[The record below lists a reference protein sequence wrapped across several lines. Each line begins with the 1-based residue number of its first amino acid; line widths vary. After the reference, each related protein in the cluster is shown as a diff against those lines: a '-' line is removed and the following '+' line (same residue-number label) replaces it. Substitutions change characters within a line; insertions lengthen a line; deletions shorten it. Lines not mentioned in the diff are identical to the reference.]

1 MIPLEW
7 LIFFWY
13 GNRYFRCCLN
23 KFIDS
28 QRTVLRLYQLVL
40 IYVVR
45 TIHHFYYQFCL
56 LLFLQA
62 TELSLFDKNE
72 THLPKRTH
80 ICAYHTET
88 CVAKCTPLTKSSV
101 EIRMIFVKFLNAHLQ
116 QPAMIINAMQFHSV
130 DKQYIPLPTD
140 PRYAKPDLCRPVENE
155 HDDVIKWKHFPH
167 YWPFVRGI
175 HRWPVKSPHKG
186 QWHWAMI
193 FSLICAWNKRLSK
206 QS

>member
-1 MIPLEW
+1 MLFEPFT
-7 LIFFWY
+7 IFITSFACCSSY
-13 GNRYFRCCLN
+13 KPQNYRYST
-23 KFIDS
+23 KMK
-28 QRTVLRLYQLVL
+28 L
-40 IYVVR
+40 IY
-45 TIHHFYYQFCL
+45 
-56 LLFLQA
+56 
-62 TELSLFDKNE
+62 
-72 THLPKRTH
+72 PKEPIYVH
-80 ICAYHTET
+80 ITPKH
-88 CVAKCTPLTKSSV
+88 VSQKWTPLTKSSV

-116 QPAMIINAMQFHSV
+116 QPAMIINVIMQFHSV